1 VLKVSLNPNQPM
13 LQADAICHGL
23 VVWLWSVWM

>member
-1 VLKVSLNPNQPM
+1 M